1 MDNSTRRGPSGF
13 FMALLGICALALL
26 VVMIYGVAISNPDM
40 VKQLMGVS
48 DQTDDALGG
57 DMGYGGMTGDMS
69 GDMTG
74 DMAGDMAGNMTG
86 DMAGDMTGDMSGDMT
101 GDMSGDMTG
110 DMAGD
115 MTSEDAGSDD
125 TTDGDAQVGQQQSEG
140 EVMDSVIAVG

>member
-74 DMAGDMAGNMTG
+74 DMAGDMS
-86 DMAGDMTGDMSGDMT
+86 GDMTGDMA

-115 MTSEDAGSDD
+115 MTGEDAGSDD

-140 EVMDSVIAVG
+140 EAMDSVIAVG

>member
-74 DMAGDMAGNMTG
+74 DMAGDM
-86 DMAGDMTGDMSGDMT
+86 
-101 GDMSGDMTG
+101 SGDMTG

-115 MTSEDAGSDD
+115 MTGEDAGSDD

-140 EVMDSVIAVG
+140 EAMDSVIAVG